1 MCLGCR
7 LDLPLTNYHLN
18 AEFNPL
24 VERLLC
30 HAPITRATAYFHY
43 ERLSP
48 YARLIHAAKYE
59 GQPGIG
65 KELAAEY
72 ARILLP
78 NGFFN
83 GIDAIVAVPLSRIK
97 LIKRGYNQSLHIA
110 EGISAVTGI
119 PIIAALKARHHS
131 SQTRKDAH
139 QRFVN
144 TSGTYRAVDDAL
156 QGVGHI
162 LLVDDVATTGATL
175 CACAEAI
182 HAIAPAAGISVFTI
196 ASTRLS

>member
-7 LDLPLTNYHLN
+7 LDMPLTNYHLK

-30 HAPITRATAYFHY
+30 HAPITRATSYFHY
-43 ERLSP
+43 ERRSP

-78 NGFFN
+78 TGFFT
-83 GIDAIVAVPLSRIK
+83 GINAIVAVPLSRGR
-97 LIKRGYNQSLHIA
+97 LIKRGYNQSLYIA

-119 PIIAALKARHHS
+119 PVIAALKARHHS
-131 SQTRKDAH
+131 SQTRKDAR

-144 TSGTYRAVDDAL
+144 ASGIYLAIDDVL
-156 QGVGHI
+156 QGIGHI

-175 CACAEAI
+175 CACAEAL
-182 HAIAPAAGISVFTI
+182 HAAAPAAGLSVFTI
-196 ASTRLS
+196 AATRLS